1 MPKSTEKRTYAR
13 YEYRIPVEAA
23 IGDRE
28 ISGLTVNLSLGGM
41 LLQVAEP
48 LPFGTRLRL
57 RFRLPA
63 LDSDTEVYAAV
74 RWVTKTAMGVQF
86 ESLRARD
93 VWGLNRLFE
102 NLSVGSPGES

>member
-1 MPKSTEKRTYAR
+1 MPRRTEKRAYSR
-13 YEYRIPVEAA
+13 YEYRTPIEVAVGEH
-23 IGDRE
+23 E
-28 ISGLTVNLSLGGM
+28 LSGLSINLSLGGM
-41 LLQVAEP
+41 LLQTAET

-63 LDSDTEVYAAV
+63 LDADTEVYATV

-102 NLSVGSPGES
+102 NLSA